1 MANTSKLHYDALRQ
15 HERWTQ
21 AHDLKLKKMIKDGKN
36 SAEIAAELGRTRAAV
51 MNRKQVLGISQKMTA
66 ARGSSMPYT
75 AYDKTRTTNTGV
87 KNAKSGID
95 LKASLEKEIEAGNLP
110 SPGELLVAASSPA
123 VEKKIDKAIKAAKAY
138 NKAERREVKVMA
150 EVSEALNK
158 IIRNSK
164 KKHRNAF
171 VKALKK
177 TNNFPL
183 ISELVR

>member
-1 MANTSKLHYDALRQ
+1 MATTHYNALRQ
-15 HERWTQ
+15 HERWTP

-36 SAEIAAELGRTRAAV
+36 SAEIATELGRTRAAV
-51 MNRKQVLGISQKMTA
+51 MNRKQVLGIAQKMA
-66 ARGSSMPYT
+66 PARGSKMPYT

-87 KNAKSGID
+87 KNAKAGID
-95 LKASLEKEIEAGNLP
+95 LKAELEKEVEAGNLP
-110 SPGELLVAASSPA
+110 SSGELLEAASGPST
-123 VEKKIDKAIKAAKAY
+123 VDKAIKAVKAY
-138 NKAERREVKVMA
+138 NKAERKEVKAMA

-183 ISELVR
+183 IAELVR

>member
-1 MANTSKLHYDALRQ
+1 MATTHYNALRQ
-15 HERWTQ
+15 HERWTP

-36 SAEIAAELGRTRAAV
+36 SAEIATELGRTRAAV
-51 MNRKQVLGISQKMTA
+51 MNRKQVLRVAQKMA
-66 ARGSSMPYT
+66 PARGSKMPYT

-95 LKASLEKEIEAGNLP
+95 LKAELEKEVEAGNLP
-110 SPGELLVAASSPA
+110 SPGELLEVASSPSPS
-123 VEKKIDKAIKAAKAY
+123 VVNKKINQAVKAAKAY
-138 NKAERREVKVMA
+138 NKAERKEVKAMA

>member
-1 MANTSKLHYDALRQ
+1 
-15 HERWTQ
+15 
-21 AHDLKLKKMIKDGKN
+21 MIKDGKN
-36 SAEIAAELGRTRAAV
+36 SAEIATELGRTRAAV
-51 MNRKQVLGISQKMTA
+51 MNRKQVLGVAQKMA
-66 ARGSSMPYT
+66 PARGSKMPYT

-95 LKASLEKEIEAGNLP
+95 LKAELEKEIEAGNLP
-110 SPGELLVAASSPA
+110 TPGALLEAASN
-123 VEKKIDKAIKAAKAY
+123 VEVEVEVFEKKTDKNVTNKKINQAIKAAKAY
-138 NKAERREVKVMA
+138 NKRERKEVKAMA

-164 KKHRNAF
+164 KKHRNEF